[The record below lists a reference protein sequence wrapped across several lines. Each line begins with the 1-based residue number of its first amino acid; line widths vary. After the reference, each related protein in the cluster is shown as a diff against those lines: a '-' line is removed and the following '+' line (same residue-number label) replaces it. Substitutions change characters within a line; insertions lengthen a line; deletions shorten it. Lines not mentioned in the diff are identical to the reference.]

1 LQFNE
6 EGEVALRLAL
16 QVVGAPHLPVQPL
29 QLPTTPPGTPAQQQ
43 QQQQLGRRLVTNS
56 SSDALAAVQQQQQSH
71 SFELGIHLNLTQLMG
86 LPSTRHV
93 DKLSAER
100 AGFGTA
106 ARGVLLIGDLGLEPD
121 DLSTMPW
128 RPPPLGIGVL
138 PAAQQQQQQTA
149 VGAAVGVTD
158 VNAVEDGGHGDVK
171 VASAT
176 KSSSSSSTQCGKGS
190 S

>member
-1 LQFNE
+1 MQFNE

-16 QVVGAPHLPVQPL
+16 QVVGAPQLPVHPL
-29 QLPTTPPGTPAQQQ
+29 QLPTTPPGTPT
-43 QQQQLGRRLVTNS
+43 QQQQLGRRPLTNS
-56 SSDALAAVQQQQQSH
+56 SSDTLAAIQQQQQQSH

-106 ARGVLLIGDLGLEPD
+106 ARGVLLVGDLGLEPD

-138 PAAQQQQQQTA
+138 PTAQHQQQQQTA
-149 VGAAVGVTD
+149 VAVGVAD
-158 VNAVEDGGHGDVK
+158 VSVMEEGSGEHAK
-171 VASAT
+171 VASAAKT
-176 KSSSSSSTQCGKGS
+176 RSSSSRQRGKGS

>member
-1 LQFNE
+1 
-6 EGEVALRLAL
+6 VALRLAL

-29 QLPTTPPGTPAQQQ
+29 QLPTTPPSTPN
-43 QQQQLGRRLVTNS
+43 QQQQLGRRLATNG
-56 SSDALAAVQQQQQSH
+56 SSDTLAAVQQRQQQSH

-100 AGFGTA
+100 AGLGTA

-121 DLSTMPW
+121 DLFAMPW

-138 PAAQQQQQQTA
+138 PAEQQTA
-149 VGAAVGVTD
+149 TAAAAGVTD
-158 VNAVEDGGHGDVK
+158 ASPVEDGELENAK

-176 KSSSSSSTQCGKGS
+176 KSSSSSSSSSSSRQRGKGS